1 MTPVALAPRESE
13 RPARLLTVS
22 PHSASHART
31 AAAFASVRPGRWLV
45 DLASPFFAHSAAS
58 VRFDIAI
65 TLSGRLRPNAAACRG
80 HVACAELSCARG
92 VFAASRQ
99 QRALPVDTSLDVIG
113 HRRKRQRKTEDSP
126 PQTARKTSP
135 IYTHTHTCACAHT
148 HTRTRTR
155 AHPHRHT
162 LSHTRTR
169 MCIMPLTRMCI
180 MPLYGCTCTHIG
192 TRARTHR
199 TRGRA
204 RTRTRTLSLTR
215 TDACRLHAHTQ
226 THKRELNEFVNNM

>member
-1 MTPVALAPRESE
+1 MAPVALAPRESD
-13 RPARLLTVS
+13 RPTRLLAVS

-31 AAAFASVRPGRWLV
+31 AAAFASVLPVGGSLTRIAFLCAQRGQRPFRYCDRWAV
-45 DLASPFFAHSAAS
+45 RPFAT
-58 VRFDIAI
+58 DCC
-65 TLSGRLRPNAAACRG
+65 ACRG

-92 VFAASRQ
+92 VSAASRQ

-113 HRRKRQRKTEDSP
+113 HRRKRQRKTKASP
-126 PQTARKTSP
+126 PQTVRKTSP